1 MEHLPKLK
9 NKREREE
16 KSWYVGTF
24 YPLNI
29 HSFLPSW
36 NTHMNSRILTSI
48 QTNLVIEVYC
58 QEAFNKRLPVC
69 YFASVRSPLALIN
82 S

>member
-1 MEHLPKLK
+1 MELLSKLK
-9 NKREREE
+9 KKKKEREREE

-36 NTHMNSRILTSI
+36 NMLVNSRNLASI
-48 QTNLVIEVYC
+48 H
-58 QEAFNKRLPVC
+58 
-69 YFASVRSPLALIN
+69 
-82 S
+82 

>member
-1 MEHLPKLK
+1 MNMELLPKLK
-9 NKREREE
+9 KKEREREREKKE

-36 NTHMNSRILTSI
+36 NMLMNSRNLTSFI
-48 QTNLVIEVYC
+48 DKHGDRGLPAVNSRY
-58 QEAFNKRLPVC
+58 KR
-69 YFASVRSPLALIN
+69 
-82 S
+82 